1 MGEVFIIMATP
12 HFGYGEPYVWKVF
25 NSLEKAE
32 SEMDRIAKKYRM
44 EWIKD
49 ELINK
54 ASPSLKYR
62 FESFE
67 ICRFFVD

>member
-1 MGEVFIIMATP
+1 MNEVFIIIATP
-12 HFGYGEPYVWKVF
+12 HFGYGERYIWKVF

-32 SEMDRIAKKYRM
+32 SEMNRIAKKYRM
-44 EWIKD
+44 EWFED
-49 ELINK
+49 ELSNT